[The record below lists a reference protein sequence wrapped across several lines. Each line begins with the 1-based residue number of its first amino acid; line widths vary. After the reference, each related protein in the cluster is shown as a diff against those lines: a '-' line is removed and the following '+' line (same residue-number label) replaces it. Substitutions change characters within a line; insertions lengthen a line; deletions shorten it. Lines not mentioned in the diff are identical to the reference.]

1 MLTTLS
7 FSLFLSLSLS
17 AGCAVTAVRYEVG
30 YRELQQMT
38 VNLPTP
44 NELLT
49 AFSCKTLG
57 IQLSPRKW
65 PIAPPAHDV
74 AFDV

>member
-1 MLTTLS
+1 MLTGI
-7 FSLFLSLSLS
+7 SLSV
-17 AGCAVTAVRYEVG
+17 GCAGTAVRYEVG

-38 VNLPTP
+38 ANLPTP

-57 IQLSPRKW
+57 IRLSPREW
-65 PIAPPAHDV
+65 PITTSASDV
-74 AFDV
+74 ALDV